1 MSDDKYNKFIESKK
15 VKNIATGFMPSDIN
29 EKLFDF
35 QQDIVKWACLRG
47 RAAIWADCGLG
58 KTAMQLEWAN
68 QVKNYTGGKILIF
81 APLAVSKQTKREGEK
96 FGYDVKICS
105 EMNDIIDGINITNY
119 QKIENF
125 NLSEFDGIIL
135 DESSILKNY
144 SGKYRNLI
152 IDSTKEIP
160 FRLACTA
167 TPAPN
172 DQMELGNHAEF
183 VGAMSRTEMLSM
195 FFIHDGS
202 DTSKWRL
209 KGHAEKDFYEWVCS
223 WAVMIRKPSDLGYND
238 SRFILPE
245 LIVEQSVVETEKTG
259 NNLFQIEAK
268 TLIERRDARRD
279 TIKERAAKAAE
290 IINQYPD
297 EQWLIWTNLNTEADE
312 ISKLCGAVNVQG
324 SDSDEKKES
333 SMMEFSSGD
342 IKRLVSKPSIA
353 GLGINWQQ
361 CHNVIF
367 MGLSDSF
374 EQYYQAIRRC
384 WRFGQKKPVRCYIV
398 TADIEGAVV
407 ENIERKQKDAE
418 KMADYML
425 SFMKNINTKEIHGM
439 DITKSEYKTKIEK
452 SKHFEIHLADCCEH
466 IKQIPD
472 DSIDFT
478 IFSPPF
484 SSLYTYSNST
494 RDMGNSK
501 NDEDFYNHFKFL
513 AQDLFR
519 AMRPGRNVSF
529 HCMNLPTSKTRD
541 GYIGIKDFRGDMI
554 RLFQDCGFIYHS
566 EVTIWKCPVVAMTR
580 THALGLLHAQLK
592 KDSAMSRQGIPDY
605 LVTMR
610 KPGENTKPITGELEY
625 FAGDMTTFKPTGNL
639 SIDVWQKYAS
649 PVWMDINPSN
659 TLQYM
664 CAKQE
669 QDERHI
675 CPLQLDVIERAL
687 QLWSMP
693 GDLVYSPFT
702 GIGSEGYMAI
712 KLNRRFIGTELKES
726 YFNIAVNNLRQIEE
740 SMVEPD
746 LFEGGL

>member
-1 MSDDKYNKFIESKK
+1 MKYNEFIESKK
-15 VKNIATGFMPSDIN
+15 VKNIATGFEPVSIN

-35 QQDIVKWACLRG
+35 QRDIVKWACKRG

-68 QVKNYTGGKILIF
+68 QVKKYTGGKILIF
-81 APLAVSKQTKREGEK
+81 APLAVSKQTKREGDK
-96 FGYDVKICS
+96 FGYDVKICAN
-105 EMNDIIDGINITNY
+105 MDDVIDGINITNY

-125 NLSEFDGIIL
+125 DLSQFSGIVL

-152 IDSTKEIP
+152 IDSTKDIP

-172 DQMELGNHAEF
+172 DQMELGNHSEY

-195 FFIHDGS
+195 FFIHDGA

-223 WAVMIRKPSDLGYND
+223 WAVMIRKPSDLGYDD

-245 LIVEQSVVETEKTG
+245 LNVMQYVCDTDKTG
-259 NNLFQIEAK
+259 DNLFQIEAK
-268 TLIERRDARRD
+268 TLIERRNARRD
-279 TIKERAAKAAE
+279 TIEDRAVKAAE
-290 IINQYPD
+290 IIAMYPD
-297 EQWLIWTNLNTEADE
+297 EQWLIWTNLNTEADA
-312 ISKLCGAVNVQG
+312 IAKLSGAVNVQG
-324 SDSDEKKES
+324 SDSDEKKECA
-333 SMMEFSSGD
+333 MMNFSAGE

-367 MGLSDSF
+367 LGLSDSF

-384 WRFGQKKPVRCYIV
+384 WRFGQKKAVRCYIV

-439 DITKSEYKTKIEK
+439 DITKSDYKTRIEK
-452 SKHFEIHLADCCEH
+452 SKSFELHLGDCCEH
-466 IKQIPD
+466 IKNIPD

-478 IFSPPF
+478 VFSPPF

-501 NDEDFYNHFKFL
+501 DDDDFYRHFKFL
-513 AQDLFR
+513 VHELFR

-554 RLFQDCGFIYHS
+554 RLFQECGFIYHS

-580 THALGLLHAQLK
+580 THALGLLHSQLK

-610 KPGENTKPITGELEY
+610 KPGENAKPINGELEH
-625 FAGDMTTFKPTGNL
+625 FAGDMETFTPTGNL
-639 SIDVWQKYAS
+639 SIDIWQKYAS

-669 QDERHI
+669 NDERHI

-687 QLWSMP
+687 QLWSLP

-702 GIGSEGYMAI
+702 GIGSEGYMAL
-712 KLNRRFIGTELKES
+712 KLKRLFLGTELKES
-726 YFNIAVNNLRQIEE
+726 YFNIALNNLKEIES
-740 SMVEPD
+740 SMEEVD
-746 LFEGGL
+746 LFANVN

>member
-238 SRFILPE
+238 SQFILPE

-279 TIKERAAKAAE
+279 TIEERAAKAAE

-398 TADIEGAVV
+398 TADVEGAVV

-425 SFMKNINTKEIHGM
+425 
-439 DITKSEYKTKIEK
+439 
-452 SKHFEIHLADCCEH
+452 
-466 IKQIPD
+466 
-472 DSIDFT
+472 
-478 IFSPPF
+478 
-484 SSLYTYSNST
+484 
-494 RDMGNSK
+494 
-501 NDEDFYNHFKFL
+501 
-513 AQDLFR
+513 
-519 AMRPGRNVSF
+519 
-529 HCMNLPTSKTRD
+529 
-541 GYIGIKDFRGDMI
+541 
-554 RLFQDCGFIYHS
+554 
-566 EVTIWKCPVVAMTR
+566 
-580 THALGLLHAQLK
+580 
-592 KDSAMSRQGIPDY
+592 
-605 LVTMR
+605 
-610 KPGENTKPITGELEY
+610 
-625 FAGDMTTFKPTGNL
+625 
-639 SIDVWQKYAS
+639 
-649 PVWMDINPSN
+649 
-659 TLQYM
+659 
-664 CAKQE
+664 
-669 QDERHI
+669 
-675 CPLQLDVIERAL
+675 
-687 QLWSMP
+687 
-693 GDLVYSPFT
+693 
-702 GIGSEGYMAI
+702 
-712 KLNRRFIGTELKES
+712 
-726 YFNIAVNNLRQIEE
+726 
-740 SMVEPD
+740 
-746 LFEGGL
+746 